1 MAMFQDALTL
11 DGPRRDGSGN
21 MVASVLCARTGL
33 QDYAGYEVG
42 KPEMARVVVYR
53 PPEEVFNRD
62 SMRSFAGAPVTIE
75 HPAQQVTPANWKD
88 HAVGETASDDIVK
101 DGEAIR
107 VPFLLRDAAAIEA
120 VLAGKR
126 EVSMGYDCSL
136 DWTPGKLADGTP
148 YDAVQRGIRINHLAI
163 VDKAR
168 GGPTLRI
175 GDKEPSMKIKIGD
188 AEVEVTDGAAVAVAV
203 GSLNAKLADAET
215 KVGTLT
221 GENATLKTAVETK
234 DGEIAA
240 LTQKVKDAEVTPA
253 KLQQM
258 ADARAQVIGKAKALA
273 PSITTDGKADA
284 DIRKEAVTA
293 KLGDAATGM
302 SDAAIEGAFTALTKD
317 AKPAADTV
325 QPIGAPVNVGDAAK
339 QMTDAWTAA
348 NDHNAWRT
356 AGAGKGN

>member
-1 MAMFQDALTL
+1 
-11 DGPRRDGSGN
+11 

-53 PPEEVFNRD
+53 PAEEVFHRD

-75 HPAQQVTPANWKD
+75 HPAEQVTPANWKD
-88 HAVGETASDDIVK
+88 HAVGEVASDDIVK

-107 VPFLLRDAAAIEA
+107 VPFLLRDAAAIDA

-136 DWTPGKLADGTP
+136 DWTPGQTVDGKP
-148 YDAVQRGIRINHLAI
+148 YDAIQRGIRINHLAI

-203 GSLNAKLADAET
+203 GALNSKLADAET

-221 GENATLKTAVETK
+221 GENATLNTQVETK
-234 DGEIAA
+234 DGEIVA
-240 LTQKVKDAEVTPA
+240 LKQQVEDAKVTPE

-258 ADARAQVIGKAKALA
+258 ADARADVIGKAKALA
-273 PSITTDGKADA
+273 PAIVTDGKTDA
-284 DIRKEAVTA
+284 AIRKEAVVA
-293 KLGDAATGM
+293 KLGDSARDM
-302 SDAAIEGAFTALTKD
+302 SDAGIEGAFTALTKD
-317 AKPAADTV
+317 AKPAAAGV
-325 QPIGAPVNVGDAAK
+325 QPIGSPVIVGDAAK
-339 QMTDAWTAA
+339 QMTDAYAAA